1 MSLGC
6 VFGALSYA
14 CYYMSLSNFYR
25 MEYWPGTRPAQEPTN
40 NQLAD
45 ITERTAFH
53 DYWWAGIVIPHAIQ
67 QCFMTFADL
76 FILERLASRV
86 VESLTQSV
94 KIRVKRLSTAAYVIF
109 LLLNLASIGLMLGC
123 GIYNIF
129 AGHDYLRS
137 SAAYRS
143 GDNFTGAQFN
153 VDANHFNDLANN
165 VQGVSCWLRHEPC
178 NLISVH

>member
-6 VFGALSYA
+6 MFGALSYA

-25 MEYWPGTRPAQEPTN
+25 MEYWPGTRPAQQPTD

-45 ITERTAFH
+45 TTERTAFH

-76 FILERLASRV
+76 FILERLASKV
-86 VESLTQSV
+86 VDSQGQSV
-94 KIRVKRLSTAAYVIF
+94 KIRAKRLSTAAAVTF

-123 GIYNIF
+123 GVYCFF

-153 VDANHFNDLANN
+153 VDANRFNDLANN
-165 VQGVSCWLRHEPC
+165 IQGVICWLPHKRC
-178 NLISVH
+178 DWY